1 MNSERKIY
9 EVVDATDGEMYF
21 LMGIFLT
28 LDEIEIDENSQEA
41 LTENYCGNGIEIVEI
56 REREYGWCADNYKII
71 KTIKR
76 EHYLDEASDTEVWR
90 VLK

>member
-28 LDEIEIDENSQEA
+28 LDEIEIDEN
-41 LTENYCGNGIEIVEI
+41 
-56 REREYGWCADNYKII
+56 
-71 KTIKR
+71 
-76 EHYLDEASDTEVWR
+76 
-90 VLK
+90 